1 MVLLNGPYW
10 FMSLDSLFNLVYV
23 LITLLIG
30 GLSYKAYK
38 LTEERKYKYF
48 AVAFGLMSIAFFVY
62 FTSTILLTTHISSN
76 VTSILT
82 GFDYAF
88 LVYVFFTMMAYAL
101 LFITTLKIED
111 HKIRTL
117 ILTLMFTL
125 TVVAYQYY
133 LKFHIAMFAVLFL
146 LTYNFYDNYLE
157 KKNFNAKLVFISFFL
172 LTCAQLFY
180 LAEIYNGLFYVVAVI
195 MQLVGF
201 LVLFYMLLRILNNG
215 REKRKA

>member
-1 MVLLNGPYW
+1 
-10 FMSLDSLFNLVYV
+10 
-23 LITLLIG
+23 
-30 GLSYKAYK
+30 
-38 LTEERKYKYF
+38 
-48 AVAFGLMSIAFFVY
+48 
-62 FTSTILLTTHISSN
+62 
-76 VTSILT
+76 
-82 GFDYAF
+82 
-88 LVYVFFTMMAYAL
+88 
-101 LFITTLKIED
+101 
-111 HKIRTL
+111 
-117 ILTLMFTL
+117 MFTL

>member
-1 MVLLNGPYW
+1 
-10 FMSLDSLFNLVYV
+10 
-23 LITLLIG
+23 
-30 GLSYKAYK
+30 
-38 LTEERKYKYF
+38 
-48 AVAFGLMSIAFFVY
+48 
-62 FTSTILLTTHISSN
+62 
-76 VTSILT
+76 
-82 GFDYAF
+82 
-88 LVYVFFTMMAYAL
+88 
-101 LFITTLKIED
+101 
-111 HKIRTL
+111 
-117 ILTLMFTL
+117 
-125 TVVAYQYY
+125 
-133 LKFHIAMFAVLFL
+133 MFAVLFL